1 MGKKLIA
8 VLILVILPVV
18 LIADVLLFDNQLE
31 PADAELSKELKEF
44 QFDSEKLDQKIEEL
58 RKIAYKTGA
67 DAGSKQNLAAFL
79 MRKLVLN
86 RDRSFETNEDMVI
99 EAADLVPGHPVI
111 ETFWGDMLYHS
122 GDFEKSLS
130 HFENALY
137 KTPDNIKLVAKCGLA
152 ALQLMQ
158 YEKAL
163 GYFNKALENEPDS
176 FFLLFSAGRCNYE
189 LKYFEEAIEL
199 WEKAAKIAK
208 NEREQMAV
216 ENAIKAAKEMLAST
230 DGSTKEEN
238 QRFVIHFAGNSQDD
252 LGEVAFDTLDEV
264 FFQVT
269 DSLSFNPDVKINV
282 VFFLTEEYYK
292 INKDWSAGAAQGIQI
307 MIPLK
312 SGYKNTEYVKGL
324 LAHEFTHTIIHLK
337 TNNRC
342 PLWLNEGLAQYH
354 EFQASNGSP
363 EEMRYDYQSIYQ
375 NEFVEKQ
382 NFVKLR
388 DVPSHIGGGSRLD
401 ISKGYIASYL
411 AVRCMA
417 DFYGESSFDAV
428 LSALGQG
435 KSVDEAMVEATGK
448 NMEDFEDEFE
458 NWLRNL

>member
-1 MGKKLIA
+1 MLKKLLSA
-8 VLILVILPVV
+8 LMLVV
-18 LIADVLLFDNQLE
+18 LPALLLADVLLFDNQLE
-31 PADAELSKELKEF
+31 PADPQLAKELKEF
-44 QFDSEKLDQKIEEL
+44 QFDSENLDHKIEEL

-67 DAGSKQNLAAFL
+67 DSASKQNLAAFL

-86 RDRSFETNEDMVI
+86 RDRSFDTNEDMVI

-137 KTPDNIKLVAKCGLA
+137 KTPENLKLVAKCGLA
-152 ALQLMQ
+152 ALQLMH

-163 GYFNKALENEPDS
+163 GYFNKALEKEPES

-230 DGSTKEEN
+230 DGATKEEN

-292 INKDWSAGAAQGIQI
+292 INKEWSAGAAQGIQI
-307 MIPLK
+307 MVPLK

-337 TNNRC
+337 TSNRC
-342 PLWLNEGLAQYH
+342 PLWLNEGLAQYQ

-363 EEMRYDYQSIYQ
+363 EEMRLDYQSIFQ

-382 NFVKLR
+382 NFVRLR

-428 LSALGQG
+428 LTALGQG
-435 KSVDEAMVEATGK
+435 KSIDEAMVEATGK

-458 NWLRNL
+458 NWLKNL